1 MEQINNIQPALT
13 VKKVWN
19 TGPEIILISA
29 NAVETGNRTN
39 HHEASIAN
47 TSVTPNGHHWT
58 FTNGFKSGGYFF
70 GKADYQS

>member
-1 MEQINNIQPALT
+1 MSQIHNEAESI
-13 VKKVWN
+13 KKNWGS
-19 TGPEIILISA
+19 GPNFYILDTNPVYSGA
-29 NAVETGNRTN
+29 RTN
-39 HHEASIAN
+39 HREATIAH